1 MTEHTISF
9 LNIENE
15 KEMIQWAINNCPTF
29 VCKTV
34 KFVRD
39 SEGCRD
45 SLHVFFF
52 NEEKDAMWFRLNWQ

>member
-1 MTEHTISF
+1 MTEYTISF
-9 LNIENE
+9 LNIEAE
-15 KEMIQWAINNCPTF
+15 KEMIQWAINSCPTF

-39 SEGCRD
+39 SEGSRD
-45 SLHVFFF
+45 SLHIFYF